1 MQDKFQDGN
10 KSENDLLIEQLLR
23 ETSDGVS
30 DEETPE
36 VPSDTAEFR
45 AAAAYETTSADIT
58 EFEPLDPVAD
68 DMISEQEPLS
78 EEEQQIRSAYPD
90 SYSAPRRTRAQV
102 SESDLDAGEVV
113 RKRYA
118 EDNAKKRTKM
128 KRSGTGKSAAA
139 KRKPARPAQ
148 KKRVRKRRR
157 KSNLPF
163 VLVWTTLMVAIGI
176 VLSAAIIA
184 LGKDVLAIG
193 KSGMEKI
200 IVVESG
206 SSTDDIAQ
214 LLYDEGIIRVP
225 KMFKLMSRLKGADGS
240 YVAGEHVVSS
250 EYTYE
255 QLIVTLT
262 KPVAAETVT
271 VTITEGTTLLDAANQ
286 LEEAGV
292 CDASRFIYFFNAGG
306 FEFDF
311 EENLPAASA
320 SKFYKMEGYLFP
332 DTYEFYVDMDPELAC
347 QKIYARF
354 DEIMSE
360 GVIEKTGKTYYETM
374 EEKGMTMDQI
384 ITLASII
391 QCEAPNLSSM
401 QMVSSVFW
409 NRLDDSTRFPLLQ
422 SDPTSKYVEE
432 VIRPNISI
440 NDEAIF
446 EAYDTYRGQG
456 LPPGAI
462 CNPGRDAIEAALN
475 PATSEYYFFCANVD
489 TREIFYAVTNEE
501 HEENLEKIRRQQAG
515 EDMTGEA
522 GEGEE
527 TE

>member
-1 MQDKFQDGN
+1 MQDKFHDGQ
-10 KSENDLLIEQLLR
+10 KSDNDLLIDQLLR
-23 ETSDGVS
+23 EAAPAPQEDDFGA
-30 DEETPE
+30 DFEE
-36 VPSDTAEFR
+36 D
-45 AAAAYETTSADIT
+45 AASVYETNSADIT
-58 EFEPLDPVAD
+58 EFEPPDPIAFDAPDAD
-68 DMISEQEPLS
+68 DDPYEDASEHDPKDDTYTF
-78 EEEQQIRSAYPD
+78 RPVPA
-90 SYSAPRRTRAQV
+90 RVQV
-102 SESDLDAGEVV
+102 SESDLDAGEAVRQRRAEDSA
-113 RKRYA
+113 RKRTRQTA
-118 EDNAKKRTKM
+118 PARKKKPVR
-128 KRSGTGKSAAA
+128 AAA
-139 KRKPARPAQ
+139 QKPAP
-148 KKRVRKRRR
+148 KKRKRRR
-157 KSNLPF
+157 KKSNLPF

-193 KSGMEKI
+193 KSGMDKI

-240 YVAGEHVVSS
+240 YVAGEHVVSA

-271 VTITEGTTLLDAANQ
+271 VTITEGTRLIDAAQQ
-286 LEEAGV
+286 LEDAGV

-306 FEFDF
+306 YEFEFEDK
-311 EENLPAASA
+311 LPAASA
-320 SKFYKMEGYLFP
+320 TRFYKMEGYLFP

-374 EEKGMTMDQI
+374 EEQGYTLDQVV
-384 ITLASII
+384 TLASIV
-391 QCEAPNLSSM
+391 QCEAPTMSSM

-409 NRLDDSTRFPLLQ
+409 NRLNNSTMFPSLQ
-422 SDPTSKYVEE
+422 SDPTTKYVNE
-432 VIRPNISI
+432 VIRPNISV
-440 NDEAIF
+440 NDETIF
-446 EAYDTYRGQG
+446 TAYDTYRGQG

-462 CNPGRDAIEAALN
+462 CNPGKDAIEAVLN
-475 PATSEYYFFCANVD
+475 PATSKYYFFCANVD
-489 TREIFYAVTNEE
+489 TKEIFYAVTNEE
-501 HEENLEKIRRQQAG
+501 HEENLAKIKRQQSGEEMAG
-515 EDMTGEA
+515 DPAE
-522 GEGEE
+522 GEGTDE
-527 TE
+527 